1 MTVHGVHDMQWSR
14 DFALVDAS
22 TLLDPAIA
30 KIKHSTAAAV
40 VLAFAGAFYVF
51 RRDEI
56 LRHRR
61 VRRYRLLL
69 GVPRRTLADVLELR
83 ATEASRVTRD
93 ASTPAEDSGGTD
105 PSGESARLRET
116 GRSMAGNRLCVA
128 RTVLINAAGEPVA
141 VAGPGVGDR
150 SARRA
155 AAVPPPS
162 PAPRAPSPTLGGS
175 PAEEEEMTSG
185 SEPPD
190 ETGASPGDAGEA
202 KSAMRYPSIE
212 PDAAPRPGKPI
223 ALTVDLTRQRSAST
237 SGGEMAFE
245 APDED
250 WTELGVDVHLVCPA
264 IEFANATGRIVVR
277 CNAASK
283 PAVIHGTVRADQ
295 RVGAAIDVSAIFM
308 HAGRFSGNALRT
320 LTVQHGDADARSTG
334 ERAAE
339 PPTSGRRPPDDA
351 ADDGTEV
358 GPPSAGGGNG
368 STVGNLLVEVG
379 AESPDLTVHI
389 LIADKSEPGK
399 LLWLVEPRDL
409 FDELPA
415 ALRGTCDIGRNAE
428 SFMTNLFREYA
439 ELERGK
445 HQRRLEGF
453 GESLWEKVP
462 DCFRDTYWAM
472 WDRYRRPLTIQFV
485 SDEPNLPWELMRP
498 SRPGEQHPLLA
509 GKHPVA
515 RWIASYGSYLR
526 NRLPAGGLCTI
537 GPRYASASTRLQRAE
552 AEALRLVEQLGAR
565 RIDGKYETVLALL
578 EASALPTSVSL
589 LHFAGH
595 GKFAAGAADASTI
608 KLEDGSLAVSE
619 VAREAVQLGVR
630 CRTVVFFNA
639 CEVGATGAALG
650 AVGGWADAFLK
661 RRFGG
666 FIAPLWAVDDEDAGV
681 VSAELLAGIVTER
694 RPVGAVLQGIREKY
708 GDVSPTFL
716 SYLYYGDVTAC
727 IGGAVTT

>member
-1 MTVHGVHDMQWSR
+1 
-14 DFALVDAS
+14 
-22 TLLDPAIA
+22 
-30 KIKHSTAAAV
+30 
-40 VLAFAGAFYVF
+40 
-51 RRDEI
+51 
-56 LRHRR
+56 
-61 VRRYRLLL
+61 
-69 GVPRRTLADVLELR
+69 
-83 ATEASRVTRD
+83 
-93 ASTPAEDSGGTD
+93 
-105 PSGESARLRET
+105 
-116 GRSMAGNRLCVA
+116 
-128 RTVLINAAGEPVA
+128 
-141 VAGPGVGDR
+141 
-150 SARRA
+150 
-155 AAVPPPS
+155 
-162 PAPRAPSPTLGGS
+162 
-175 PAEEEEMTSG
+175 
-185 SEPPD
+185 
-190 ETGASPGDAGEA
+190 
-202 KSAMRYPSIE
+202 
-212 PDAAPRPGKPI
+212 
-223 ALTVDLTRQRSAST
+223 
-237 SGGEMAFE
+237 
-245 APDED
+245 
-250 WTELGVDVHLVCPA
+250 
-264 IEFANATGRIVVR
+264 
-277 CNAASK
+277 
-283 PAVIHGTVRADQ
+283 
-295 RVGAAIDVSAIFM
+295 
-308 HAGRFSGNALRT
+308 
-320 LTVQHGDADARSTG
+320 
-334 ERAAE
+334 
-339 PPTSGRRPPDDA
+339 
-351 ADDGTEV
+351 
-358 GPPSAGGGNG
+358 
-368 STVGNLLVEVG
+368 VGNLLVEVG

-498 SRPGEQHPLLA
+498 SRAGEQHPLLA
-509 GKHPVA
+509 VKHPVA